1 MDYYNNKNSNEVQ
14 DHLDNR
20 VSLSNQDLEAG
31 ESYQNFIPDMN
42 HTSNDVA
49 NNSKLTLD
57 SLYGTSTASN
67 KGAQITQPNQMEDGE
82 PSLILENHQQQMNQ
96 DLEDRTNVNRQNK
109 VENPSFSS
117 LGNHKLEEENQ
128 NTNQDLIVSNHF
140 SNQKVIHEEEL
151 LKTFIGQNYDKIT
164 TRPFNFAGFIFSSL
178 YMFYRKMF
186 FYALCVFV
194 LNIIIINFI
203 KVPMASAI
211 FHIILGLTVNKIYIF
226 FAKKKIAKIKL
237 ENQEKTESDLKTI
250 CSNQGGGSIGFAILG
265 LLIQSILAILMVV
278 MMFILGIASVFGNL
292 FSIFGKGMMPS
303 NGIYDGVLTTN
314 PSIEMSQEFSMTV
327 PPKFQNNSTSNE
339 YLYKFSS
346 NVGVLNECS
355 VHLFVPEGYS
365 DAQNLINQMAK
376 YNSVDNPPPVTKT
389 NINNRD
395 WYSYSTNQFGKEY
408 YYATTKNGK
417 VFLLEYIV
425 EKDTSSD
432 CEIYQNQIINSIKS
446 K

>member
-151 LKTFIGQNYDKIT
+151 LKIN
-164 TRPFNFAGFIFSSL
+164 R
-178 YMFYRKMF
+178 R
-186 FYALCVFV
+186 
-194 LNIIIINFI
+194 NI
-203 KVPMASAI
+203 
-211 FHIILGLTVNKIYIF
+211 
-226 FAKKKIAKIKL
+226 
-237 ENQEKTESDLKTI
+237 
-250 CSNQGGGSIGFAILG
+250 
-265 LLIQSILAILMVV
+265 
-278 MMFILGIASVFGNL
+278 
-292 FSIFGKGMMPS
+292 
-303 NGIYDGVLTTN
+303 
-314 PSIEMSQEFSMTV
+314 
-327 PPKFQNNSTSNE
+327 
-339 YLYKFSS
+339 
-346 NVGVLNECS
+346 
-355 VHLFVPEGYS
+355 
-365 DAQNLINQMAK
+365 
-376 YNSVDNPPPVTKT
+376 
-389 NINNRD
+389 
-395 WYSYSTNQFGKEY
+395 
-408 YYATTKNGK
+408 
-417 VFLLEYIV
+417 
-425 EKDTSSD
+425 
-432 CEIYQNQIINSIKS
+432 
-446 K
+446 